1 MKKSIVF
8 IIICIVSA
16 VGVRTLSAKVISTSA
31 PYTNQTVEE
40 LNYNRELYDN
50 EGITEFVTT
59 NPDGSRTGRKGETV
73 ILYTGGKYYLET
85 CVTGSTTYWRGIEL
99 TDTP

>member
-1 MKKSIVF
+1 MNKYIKLIVILFVLF
-8 IIICIVSA
+8 IGFKTVQ
-16 VGVRTLSAKVISTSA
+16 AKVISTSA

-50 EGITEFVTT
+50 EGIIEFVTT